1 MESPDLFPSVLTPA
15 DIELL
20 IPSAEDRA
28 EIQRHT
34 FDELILN
41 RVTPEAKSRFT
52 SASNLM
58 IERGVQ
64 AIVLA
69 CTEHGMVLSDGDLS
83 VPILDSTEIHVQAI
97 LAAALN
103 T

>member
-1 MESPDLFPSVLTPA
+1 
-15 DIELL
+15 
-20 IPSAEDRA
+20 
-28 EIQRHT
+28 
-34 FDELILN
+34 
-41 RVTPEAKSRFT
+41 
-52 SASNLM
+52 M
-58 IERGVQ
+58 IERGAQ

-69 CTEHGMVLSDGDLS
+69 CTEHAMVLSDGDLS